1 MTDSEADTVVNLMRQ
16 IEVLR
21 DVLKGRTMS
30 CSFCN
35 NTAKDL
41 DVLKAKHQDLQNA
54 VDSIIKLEHEFVSCR
69 DKESWMADWA
79 CAFSKLVS
87 VSKRP

>member
-21 DVLKGRTMS
+21 DALKGRTMS

-35 NTAKDL
+35 QAAKERDHL
-41 DVLKAKHQDLQNA
+41 VKQVEAWQRN
-54 VDSIIKLEHEFVSCR
+54 CR
-69 DKESWMADWA
+69 ELMDELNRARD
-79 CAFSKLVS
+79 
-87 VSKRP
+87 R